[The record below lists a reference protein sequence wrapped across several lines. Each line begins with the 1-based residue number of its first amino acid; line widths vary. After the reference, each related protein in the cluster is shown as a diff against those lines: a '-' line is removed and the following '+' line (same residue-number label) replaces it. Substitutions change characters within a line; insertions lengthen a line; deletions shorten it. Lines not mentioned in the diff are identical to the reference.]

1 LGFCYGV
8 SVASELVS
16 AVNEIEIVHVR
27 DEGIS
32 FFGWVLYTIYH
43 ADQVGA
49 LREIAILVQVS
60 SSRSLGQFLFFFGE
74 YGELLLE
81 VGAGQLQ
88 TLHQVLLLGVDY
100 ALGHRLV
107 FHHQVERVLE
117 RKLGRVIDVRVGSN
131 DPRRSELLID

>member
-1 LGFCYGV
+1 MGFCHGV

-16 AVNEIEIVHVR
+16 AVNEVEIVHVR

-32 FFGWVLYTIYH
+32 FFGWVMHTIYH
-43 ADQVGA
+43 ANQVGA
-49 LREIAILVQVS
+49 LREIAVLVQVS

-88 TLHQVLLLGVDY
+88 ALH
-100 ALGHRLV
+100 
-107 FHHQVERVLE
+107 
-117 RKLGRVIDVRVGSN
+117 
-131 DPRRSELLID
+131 